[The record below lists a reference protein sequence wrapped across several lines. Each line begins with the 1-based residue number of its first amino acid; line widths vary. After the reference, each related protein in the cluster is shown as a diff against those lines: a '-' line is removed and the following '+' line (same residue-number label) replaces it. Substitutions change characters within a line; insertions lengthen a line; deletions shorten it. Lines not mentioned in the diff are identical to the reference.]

1 MNEQMKQYTGTKTV
15 KAMPMTMCEAYE
27 RKLLKNGV
35 RPSECET
42 DKAGYLVEY
51 EGGYQSWSP
60 ADVFE
65 KAYKPSE
72 TFADRIVLEFKDLEK
87 RMCKCD
93 NFLYSDEFS
102 ALDTLSRALLTVQ
115 RGLMG
120 QYYFVLADRFIKAS
134 KMKVKLS
141 NLTFGTAVL
150 YLKAGMAVRRAG
162 WKKGLPPVIA
172 PFPEYNPINRLE
184 YNADY
189 DLVYIRTKDG
199 SIGVADGAFYNM
211 LSKYTWDKDS
221 NGYISASFKDNGRVY
236 PHRLQNYIIQNIPN
250 GYIVDHINGNKLD
263 NRMCNLRFAT
273 IKENNANRA
282 AKNNSSSQYKGV
294 SFDRSRGK
302 WISSIQIDGKTKH
315 IGRFDNECDAAIAYD
330 NTALKEYG
338 EFARLNFPKI
348 FETSFVVKQVP
359 ANISADII
367 PNMQSLPQ
375 SAKDIIMARAEP
387 HIAYTNQMLIVHPD
401 GRADS
406 WVPSSSDVF
415 AEDWELVTE

>member
-1 MNEQMKQYTGTKTV
+1 MNKEMKQYIGTKTV
-15 KAMPMTMCEAYE
+15 KAMPMTMGEAYE
-27 RKLLKNGV
+27 RKLLKEGV

-60 ADVFE
+60 AEPFE
-65 KAYKPSE
+65 KAYKLSE
-72 TFADRIVLEFKDLEK
+72 TFLDRLCIEYTELMERAEKCNDFLASDKVKELDRTSQALLSVQSGLMDQYSFVLGDRMAIVRKK
-87 RMCKCD
+87 KP
-93 NFLYSDEFS
+93 
-102 ALDTLSRALLTVQ
+102 ALDT
-115 RGLMG
+115 
-120 QYYFVLADRFIKAS
+120 F
-134 KMKVKLS
+134 
-141 NLTFGTAVL
+141 TFGTAVL
-150 YLKAGMAVRRAG
+150 FLKAGMAVRRAG

-302 WISSIQIDGKTKH
+302 WISAIQIDGKTKH
-315 IGRFDNECDAAIAYD
+315 IGRFDNERDAAIAYD
-330 NTALKEYG
+330 NKALKEYG

-359 ANISADII
+359 AHITADII

-375 SAKDIIMARAEP
+375 SAKDIIMARKEP
-387 HIAYTNQMLIVHPD
+387 HIDYTNQMLIVNPD